1 MITVHHLEYSQSFR
15 VLWLFEELGVDYELK
30 LYERDPITRLAPAS
44 YKKVSPLGTAPV
56 ISDGDVVLAESSAI
70 MEYVRDLHPSETL
83 RPEYGSPDRAR
94 FLFWF
99 HASQGSM
106 MPVLLIDLLLGMIEN
121 KSPFFIKPLLKPIF
135 KLTRASFSEPRM
147 KAILKRAESDLAT
160 APFFGGENLTIAD
173 IVLSYPMESMHQKGL
188 FDKKYPNCA
197 AWVERMHESPGFKR
211 AVEKDG
217 KSSTVFTS

>member
-1 MITVHHLEYSQSFR
+1 
-15 VLWLFEELGVDYELK
+15 
-30 LYERDPITRLAPAS
+30 
-44 YKKVSPLGTAPV
+44 
-56 ISDGDVVLAESSAI
+56 
-70 MEYVRDLHPSETL
+70 
-83 RPEYGSPDRAR
+83 
-94 FLFWF
+94 
-99 HASQGSM
+99 
-106 MPVLLIDLLLGMIEN
+106 MIEN